1 MLDTWVPCGIV
12 ASMYIREIQK
22 KNPNSPKVFISHR
35 LIESVR
41 TPRGPRQRVV
51 INLGQLSLPKENW
64 KELANRIEDLLL
76 GYERSTVPIASE
88 IEALARHH
96 AKQILRKQRN
106 EKKETHILENEQ
118 DFRTIDVNSVSS
130 SDGKSVGPE
139 HVGLEAMK
147 ALGFFDLFRQLGF
160 TQDESNLAILQ
171 IVGRLV
177 HPGSERELR
186 RYAKEQSGLDELR
199 GDDFSSI
206 GHNMLYRNS
215 DLLFKNKE
223 TI

>member
-1 MLDTWVPCGIV
+1 MPHSKIIILDKGIPCDIV

-51 INLGQLSLPKENW
+51 INLGQLDLPKEKW
-64 KELANRIEDLLL
+64 KELANRIEDLLG
-76 GYERSTVPIASE
+76 GYERSTVPIAPE

-96 AKQILRKQRN
+96 VKQILRKQRN
-106 EKKETHILENEQ
+106 EKKESQILEKEQ
-118 DFRTIDVNSVSS
+118 DFRIIDVNAVSS

-147 ALGFFDLFRQLGF
+147 ALGFFDLFRQLGCTDDCHGCRDCF
-160 TQDESNLAILQ
+160 
-171 IVGRLV
+171 GR
-177 HPGSERELR
+177 
-186 RYAKEQSGLDELR
+186 
-199 GDDFSSI
+199 
-206 GHNMLYRNS
+206 
-215 DLLFKNKE
+215 
-223 TI
+223 